1 MWSRHRN
8 FSPSLPV
15 EGSFC
20 KISISK
26 TIRGSKSRAAY
37 TSSRSGAVATGPET
51 LPLVMVPLLLSCFQ
65 AFGLRML
72 KFLRAPNVPLVKYNH
87 RISITHRF
95 RYVCVV

>member
-37 TSSRSGAVATGPET
+37 TSSWSAAVATGPET
-51 LPLVMVPLLLSCFQ
+51 LPLVMVPLVLVFRHLVCACSSSLELRINLDPRALLLTEGEKSS
-65 AFGLRML
+65 GE
-72 KFLRAPNVPLVKYNH
+72 P
-87 RISITHRF
+87 
-95 RYVCVV
+95 